1 MDKPVCCAIY
11 LRPVL
16 FCSAL
21 TSATLY
27 AQQPPD
33 QGFKWTA
40 GAQHQYDSNFSRT
53 AEAADEQVSRAAVG
67 LGYNKTFSA
76 QQLGVRVTANHF
88 RYAERDYLDENAW
101 EGAAS
106 WRSRFGNSISSLL
119 SYEREED
126 PVDQLEFT
134 GRDLVARENA
144 NASLTLGN
152 SRRLGII
159 IGAHQFTQ
167 SHSNDERRYLD
178 FDDQDLFAELRFR
191 GAAESWVSLRYRTG
205 ERSYA
210 SPELLPQ
217 NLDFDY
223 QQWEIE
229 TQWAL
234 SRKTEL
240 TGVAGY
246 FEREGA
252 TNNDEGAL
260 AGLRFAW
267 QATEKVTTELA
278 YHFSQ
283 PAQGETSDSPTEI
296 SNSSIQLR
304 WQWTPKI
311 ELAISG
317 AYTEFEYYNP
327 TELVPRVERNISFT
341 PLSLEWVMS
350 DAVRFRLRGQW
361 VERSS
366 PILVR
371 DYDGHMVTGGVALVF

>member
-1 MDKPVCCAIY
+1 MDKPVRAAVY
-11 LRPVL
+11 FRPVF
-16 FCSAL
+16 FCSAFA
-21 TSATLY
+21 SAMLH
-27 AQQPPD
+27 AQPAPE
-33 QGFKWTA
+33 QGFRWTA

-67 LGYNKTFSA
+67 FGYDKTLSA

-88 RYAERDYLDENAW
+88 SYAERDYLNENAW

-144 NASLTLGN
+144 NGSLTLGN
-152 SRRLGII
+152 NRRLGII
-159 IGAHQFTQ
+159 LGAHQFTQ
-167 SHSNDERRYLD
+167 SHSNEERRYLD
-178 FDDQDLFAELRFR
+178 FDDQDVFAELRLR
-191 GAAESWVSLRYRTG
+191 GAAESWLSVRYRNG

-229 TQWAL
+229 THWAL
-234 SRKTEL
+234 TRKTEL

-246 FEREGA
+246 FKREGA

-260 AGLRFAW
+260 AGLTFAW
-267 QATEKVTTELA
+267 QVTEKVTSELV
-278 YHFSQ
+278 YNFSQ

-296 SNSSIQLR
+296 SSSSIQLR

-311 ELAISG
+311 ELSVSG
-317 AYTEFEYYNP
+317 GYTEFEYYNP
-327 TELVPRVERNISFT
+327 AELFPRVERNISVT
-341 PLSLEWVMS
+341 PLALEWVMS
-350 DAVRFRLRGQW
+350 DALRFRLRGQW

-371 DYDGHMVTGGVALVF
+371 DYDGHLVTGGVALVF